1 MAVASV
7 GIIALMFFFNYGKPY
22 DWFHS
27 PVIAT
32 CSVIAPLLLGAFLWR
47 MTDPPNLHA
56 YSLNVWQLSGYMA
69 GAFICFWWFRWP
81 RWRFRYL
88 ISAGMFCYFIY
99 FAILYFGV
107 APYVRYEMFIMIN
120 SRSVLAPIIAISFF
134 NNMQYRL
141 QLEYVQSLSAS
152 VTSSDPLAAERY
164 ARSLQNAI
172 SQGHGFEQ
180 AQQVAVSSLDSTL
193 QMQGLLLSVKDIL
206 GMMMVA
212 ALVVAVVSAFIP
224 FHKAVR
230 VKVVKTGEDMV

>member
-27 PVIAT
+27 PVIAA
-32 CSVIAPLLLGAFLWR
+32 CSVIAPLLLGAFLWTMILR
-47 MTDPPNLHA
+47 GFGMMVLFIAFGLYVVEDLEPKLM
-56 YSLNVWQLSGYMA
+56 LSNT
-69 GAFICFWWFRWP
+69 FF
-81 RWRFRYL
+81 L
-88 ISAGMFCYFIY
+88 
-99 FAILYFGV
+99 
-107 APYVRYEMFIMIN
+107 IN

-180 AQQVAVSSLDSTL
+180 TQQVAVSSLDSTL

>member
-1 MAVASV
+1 MKSPRTLLLADLFLQGLLSLFKSMAVASV

-27 PVIAT
+27 PVIAA

-47 MTDPPNLHA
+47 MILRGFGMMVLFIAFGLYVIEDLEPKLM
-56 YSLNVWQLSGYMA
+56 LSNT
-69 GAFICFWWFRWP
+69 FF
-81 RWRFRYL
+81 L
-88 ISAGMFCYFIY
+88 
-99 FAILYFGV
+99 
-107 APYVRYEMFIMIN
+107 IN

-152 VTSSDPLAAERY
+152 VTSSDLLAAERY

>member
-27 PVIAT
+27 PVIAA

-47 MTDPPNLHA
+47 MILRGFGMMVLFIAFGLYVVEDLEPKLM
-56 YSLNVWQLSGYMA
+56 LSNT
-69 GAFICFWWFRWP
+69 FF
-81 RWRFRYL
+81 L
-88 ISAGMFCYFIY
+88 
-99 FAILYFGV
+99 
-107 APYVRYEMFIMIN
+107 IN

-134 NNMQYRL
+134 NNMQYML

-172 SQGHGFEQ
+172 SQGHCFEQ
-180 AQQVAVSSLDSTL
+180 AQQVAVSSLDSTF

>member
-1 MAVASV
+1 MKSPRTLLLADLFLQGLLSLFKSMAVASV

-27 PVIAT
+27 PVIAA
-32 CSVIAPLLLGAFLWR
+32 CSVIALLLLGAFLWTMILR
-47 MTDPPNLHA
+47 GFGMMVLFIALGLYVIEDLEPKLM
-56 YSLNVWQLSGYMA
+56 LSNT
-69 GAFICFWWFRWP
+69 FF
-81 RWRFRYL
+81 L
-88 ISAGMFCYFIY
+88 
-99 FAILYFGV
+99 
-107 APYVRYEMFIMIN
+107 IN

>member
-1 MAVASV
+1 MKSPRTLLLADLFLQGLLSLFKSMAVASV

-27 PVIAT
+27 PVIAA
-32 CSVIAPLLLGAFLWR
+32 CSVIAPLLLGAFLWTMILR
-47 MTDPPNLHA
+47 GFGMMVLFIAFGLYVVEDLEPKLM
-56 YSLNVWQLSGYMA
+56 LSNT
-69 GAFICFWWFRWP
+69 FF
-81 RWRFRYL
+81 L
-88 ISAGMFCYFIY
+88 
-99 FAILYFGV
+99 
-107 APYVRYEMFIMIN
+107 IN

-180 AQQVAVSSLDSTL
+180 TQQVAVSSLDSTL

>member
-1 MAVASV
+1 MRPFSE
-7 GIIALMFFFNYGKPY
+7 IFEISIAFGLYVVEDLEPKLMLSNTFF
-22 DWFHS
+22 
-27 PVIAT
+27 
-32 CSVIAPLLLGAFLWR
+32 L
-47 MTDPPNLHA
+47 
-56 YSLNVWQLSGYMA
+56 
-69 GAFICFWWFRWP
+69 
-81 RWRFRYL
+81 
-88 ISAGMFCYFIY
+88 
-99 FAILYFGV
+99 
-107 APYVRYEMFIMIN
+107 IN

-180 AQQVAVSSLDSTL
+180 AQQVA
-193 QMQGLLLSVKDIL
+193 
-206 GMMMVA
+206 

>member
-1 MAVASV
+1 M

-27 PVIAT
+27 PVIAA
-32 CSVIAPLLLGAFLWR
+32 CSVIAPLLLGAFLWTMILR
-47 MTDPPNLHA
+47 GFGMMVLFIAFGLYVVEDLEPKLM
-56 YSLNVWQLSGYMA
+56 LSNT
-69 GAFICFWWFRWP
+69 FF
-81 RWRFRYL
+81 L
-88 ISAGMFCYFIY
+88 
-99 FAILYFGV
+99 
-107 APYVRYEMFIMIN
+107 IN

>member
-1 MAVASV
+1 
-7 GIIALMFFFNYGKPY
+7 
-22 DWFHS
+22 
-27 PVIAT
+27 
-32 CSVIAPLLLGAFLWR
+32 
-47 MTDPPNLHA
+47 
-56 YSLNVWQLSGYMA
+56 
-69 GAFICFWWFRWP
+69 
-81 RWRFRYL
+81 
-88 ISAGMFCYFIY
+88 MFCYFIY

-107 APYVRYEMFIMIN
+107 APYVRYEMFIMPMIL
-120 SRSVLAPIIAISFF
+120 RGFGMMVLFIAF
-134 NNMQYRL
+134 
-141 QLEYVQSLSAS
+141 
-152 VTSSDPLAAERY
+152 

>member
-1 MAVASV
+1 MKSPRTLLFADLFLQGLLSLFKSMAVASV

-27 PVIAT
+27 PVIAA

-47 MTDPPNLHA
+47 MILRGFGMMVLFIAFGLYVVEDLEPKLM
-56 YSLNVWQLSGYMA
+56 LSNT
-69 GAFICFWWFRWP
+69 FF
-81 RWRFRYL
+81 L
-88 ISAGMFCYFIY
+88 
-99 FAILYFGV
+99 
-107 APYVRYEMFIMIN
+107 IN

-206 GMMMVA
+206 GMMMEA